1 MCGELITIDYKITVL
16 LSGNFN
22 DIEDFFH
29 KIRNLE
35 NKLDVL
41 IVTYPNQ
48 IEDEE
53 SKNKIKENL
62 DLIDFYKGKIVK

>member
-1 MCGELITIDYKITVL
+1 LCGELITINYKITVL

-62 DLIDFYKGKIVK
+62 DLIAFYKEKIVK

>member
-1 MCGELITIDYKITVL
+1 MCGELITINYKITVL

-62 DLIDFYKGKIVK
+62 DLIAFYKEKIVK

>member
-1 MCGELITIDYKITVL
+1 MCGELITIDCKITVL

-41 IVTYPNQ
+41 IVTYPSQ

-62 DLIDFYKGKIVK
+62 DLIAFYKEKIVK

>member
-41 IVTYPNQ
+41 IVTYPSQ

-62 DLIDFYKGKIVK
+62 DLIDFYKEKIVK

>member
-1 MCGELITIDYKITVL
+1 MCDELITIDCKITVL

-62 DLIDFYKGKIVK
+62 DLIAFYKEKIVK

>member
-1 MCGELITIDYKITVL
+1 LCDELITIDCKITVL

-62 DLIDFYKGKIVK
+62 DLIAFYKEKIVK

>member
-62 DLIDFYKGKIVK
+62 DLIAFYKEKIVK